1 MRKRFLKSGVS
12 LLVCLALMISI
23 SAVSAFA
30 KAAGEDTHNYQIRN
44 GVYMGFDCASYES
57 YDFIGKLTVDTTN
70 FDQFEVEKF
79 SVSYT
84 LHGQT
89 TDLGE
94 YPSDSWDIRVAVRTN
109 CQDTIR
115 FIVTLYDKDNNSYQ
129 IESNFDM
136 RQYLDS
142 GIQVYEPNFSSNHEI
157 FVNYGSYYYGT
168 LTYTYNGYTSEPFS
182 RPGGSG
188 VFPLF
193 MDDPVPGSVLEVN
206 IHLVDQYGNSCDLIR
221 TFIL

>member
-1 MRKRFLKSGVS
+1 MRKKLLKSVLS
-12 LLVCLALMISI
+12 LLVCLSLLFSFA
-23 SAVSAFA
+23 AVSAFA

-44 GVYMGFDCASYES
+44 GVYIGFDCASYES
-57 YDFIGKLTVDTTN
+57 YDLIGKLTVDTTN
-70 FDQFEVEKF
+70 FDRFEVEKF

-94 YPSDSWDIRVAVRTN
+94 YPSDSWDIKVAARTN
-109 CQDTIR
+109 CQDTLRLI
-115 FIVTLYDKDNNSYQ
+115 ITLYDKDGQSYQ
-129 IESNFDM
+129 IESNFDL

-157 FVNYGSYYYGT
+157 FVDYGSYYYGT

-206 IHLVDQYGNSCDLIR
+206 IHLEDQYGNGCDLTR